1 MIAGNRRFQMTE
13 EESIRTDNERVWII
27 DRVMDSLGFNQQKV
41 HRSSMVPG
49 QFTDLI
55 IYLDEESGDSVAIY
69 FPNEDQYDRGLEITT
84 EAKFN
89 NKINS
94 PEWQS
99 LHELQNQIVPW
110 IEECRRKEGPN
121 G

>member
-1 MIAGNRRFQMTE
+1 MTY
-13 EESIRTDNERVWII
+13 EESIQIDNERVWMI
-27 DRVMDSLGFNQQKV
+27 DMIMDSLGFNHHKI

-55 IYLDEESGDSVAIY
+55 IYLNDESGDSVAVS
-69 FPNEDQYDRGLEITT
+69 FPNEALWDRGLEITT
-84 EAKFN
+84 QAKFN
-89 NKINS
+89 NKIKS

-99 LHELQNQIVPW
+99 VHEFEREIASW
-110 IEECRRKEGPN
+110 IQECREGERPH

>member
-1 MIAGNRRFQMTE
+1 MTE

-27 DRVMDSLGFNQQKV
+27 DRVMGSLGFNQHKV

-69 FPNEDQYDRGLEITT
+69 FPNEDQHDQGLEITT

-94 PEWQS
+94 PEWHS
-99 LHELQNQIVPW
+99 LHELQNQIARW
-110 IEECRRKEGPN
+110 IEECRGKESPHG
-121 G
+121 